1 MNFTSGCIPPSRR
14 GLFAIT
20 AHPVM
25 VYSLHML
32 SSRTA
37 HVNTCSHNIHHY
49 LFSVLYSRFGTWV
62 MMKVFEDGST
72 DLNLTQLSTRLLSQP
87 AWFTKSL
94 GTLRWS
100 LTDILFSITSWYG
113 SNTHTLFFNVRDSDT
128 VLLSA
133 TKIRCLLFVY
143 SSVKILSVCHEQL
156 INIISLVSLQIN
168 SF

>member
-1 MNFTSGCIPPSRR
+1 MNFTLGCIPPSGR

-37 HVNTCSHNIHHY
+37 HVNPCSHNIHHY

-94 GTLRWS
+94 GTLGWS

-113 SNTHTLFFNVRDSDT
+113 SNTHTLKKKNNSSVCERFRYSPVVHNQNKVFT
-128 VLLSA
+128 V
-133 TKIRCLLFVY
+133 CLL
-143 SSVKILSVCHEQL
+143 KC
-156 INIISLVSLQIN
+156 
-168 SF
+168 